1 MGFIYSRAQSF
12 APDIDSAV
20 PARFKRAAKFGL
32 VPFVLAIVIA
42 GMVLADLTSPA
53 VSLARTVLVLVWIEL
68 VVLLAYGVVSVLF
81 YLD

>member
-1 MGFIYSRAQSF
+1 
-12 APDIDSAV
+12 
-20 PARFKRAAKFGL
+20 
-32 VPFVLAIVIA
+32 
-42 GMVLADLTSPA
+42 LADLTSPA